1 MNTDKTTISIEGT
14 QFRLSAI
21 WISLML
27 TYLLGDV
34 MRIFSGDFIA
44 GDMVGAQTS
53 QGLYLG
59 MAILFVIPIFMV
71 FLSLTLKFGIN
82 RWANMIVAVV
92 FFIINLIGLP
102 GYVSLYDQF
111 LIIVGLVFNLITI
124 CTAWKWR
131 EKPL

>member
-71 FLSLTLKFGIN
+71 FLSLTLKYGIN
-82 RWANMIVAVV
+82 RWANMIIAVV
-92 FFIINLIGLP
+92 FFIIKLIGLP

-124 CTAWKWR
+124 WTAWKWR
-131 EKPL
+131 EKPM